1 MSDRKTPPTFVQY
14 GEHRIEFSLHYA
26 ARKTLRIKVQPDG
39 NVEVTAPLQSTNAGI
54 LQKVKSK
61 ARWILRQQAFFRD
74 FQPATPPRQYVN
86 GEAHLYLG
94 KKYRLRIEPSDKWG
108 VRCLRG
114 YMTVYTTPK
123 HAAPELIRAWY
134 AERAA
139 YQFPRILKDCLT
151 LFDQYKLPEPILEIR
166 KMEKRWGSCTPQG
179 RIRLNVEL
187 IKAPKAC
194 IEYVIIHELCHLLE
208 PNHKRAFYLLLEK
221 MMPDWEEW
229 KGRLERVM
237 A

>member
-1 MSDRKTPPTFVQY
+1 MSDRYPHHQVVQY
-14 GEHRIEFSLHYA
+14 GEHQIEFSLYYA
-26 ARKTLRIKVQPDG
+26 ERKTLRILVQPDG
-39 NVEVTAPLQSTNAGI
+39 RVQVIAPFQAREDDI
-54 LQKVKSK
+54 LQKIKSK
-61 ARWILRQQAFFRD
+61 ARWILRQQAFFQD

-123 HAAPELIRAWY
+123 HSVPELIRAWY

-139 YQFPRILKDCLT
+139 YQFPRILKDCLA
-151 LFDQYKLPEPILEIR
+151 LFEAYNIPEPILEIR
-166 KMEKRWGSCTPQG
+166 KMEKRWGSCTPKG
-179 RIRLNVEL
+179 KIRLNVEL

-194 IEYVIIHELCHLLE
+194 IEYVMIHELCHLVV
-208 PNHKRAFYLLLEK
+208 PNHKRTFYSLLGK
-221 MMPDWEEW
+221 MMPDWEVW